1 MSAAEAADMTSGRK
15 AAEIAL
21 KRSKEEESAEKSS

>member
-1 MSAAEAADMTSGRK
+1 MTSGRK

-21 KRSKEEESAEKSS
+21 KRSKEEKSAEKSS